1 MPEAETVVEEN
12 LDGQAQDT
20 TVAAD
25 NAPGQ
30 ENASVR
36 DQLILGKFKTSDDL
50 AKSYTEVEAEKG
62 RLANELGK
70 LRTEIEAVKSQNEMA
85 KAIASLAEA
94 RKPKDEPKDANLEE
108 FLSELEADGV
118 SKAAAK
124 KLIGLS
130 ENWLAS
136 TEKKMKDEVEAT
148 RKELQE
154 LRRQTYD
161 EMERMSPDYQQ
172 NKPLIDEMVAG
183 GMSIASARS
192 LVRKLSEAD
201 ASAPVRLERAVQPSA
216 IAPSRVI
223 PKAQTPAHNDYLL
236 TLDELRSVRTDLTE
250 DNLKK
255 ELTRLNGIRLERIK
269 QGQDQRD
276 SIYKRSAI
284 A

>member
-12 LDGQAQDT
+12 LDAQAQDT
-20 TVAAD
+20 TETVG

-30 ENASVR
+30 DNASAK
-36 DQLILGKFKTSDDL
+36 DQLILGKFKTPDDL
-50 AKSYTEVEAEKG
+50 AKSYAEVEAEKG
-62 RLANELGK
+62 RLANEIGR
-70 LRTEIEAVKSQNEMA
+70 LRSEMDAVKSQNEMA
-85 KAIASLAEA
+85 KAIAAIAESK
-94 RKPKDEPKDANLEE
+94 KPKEESQPANLDE

-118 SKAAAK
+118 PKIAAK

-130 ENWLAS
+130 NNWLSS
-136 TEKKMKDEVEAT
+136 TEKKMRDEVDAT

-161 EMERMSPDYQQ
+161 EMERMSSDYQQ

-183 GMSIASARS
+183 GMSISAAKS
-192 LVRKLSEAD
+192 LVKKLSDAD
-201 ASAPVRLERAVQPSA
+201 ATAPVRLERAVQPSA

-223 PKAQTPAHNDYLL
+223 PKAQTPSHNDYLL
-236 TLDELRSVRTDLTE
+236 TLDDIRAVRSDLDE

-255 ELTRLNGIRLERIK
+255 ELNRINAGRLERIK

-276 SIYKRSAI
+276 SIYKRSA
-284 A
+284 